1 MTTGTTAVEP
11 KHETVSINGLDLHYV
26 DYGAP
31 SPGAPVMVMLHGLTS
46 AWGAWRRVA
55 EHFAPRY
62 RVICL
67 DQRGHGDSGWAAAEG
82 YRTDDYLSDLEQ
94 FVDGLGLDR
103 FVLVGQSMGG
113 HHTIA
118 YTARHPQRVA
128 AAIANDIPPA
138 ISRGAADYEK
148 TYPGGRHR
156 LYATVEE
163 WLAPRREQSP
173 LTPEWAHALAGR
185 ELLREVEGGFQPR
198 HDPNAPMKWDA
209 ADLWDEAKTITRPIF
224 FIRGGRSQVLDA
236 QTLQDMVLAMPAARS
251 VTLEKAGHNT
261 YWDMEHEWLTIATA
275 FLDAHA
281 GAAPTDA
288 VR

>member
-1 MTTGTTAVEP
+1 MTTAVEP
-11 KHETVSINGLDLHYV
+11 QHQTVTINGLRLHYV

-31 SPGAPVMVMLHGLTS
+31 SPDAPAMVMLHGLTS

-62 RVICL
+62 RVIAL
-67 DQRGHGDSGWAAAEG
+67 DQRGHGESEWASADAYDTDS
-82 YRTDDYLSDLEQ
+82 YLSDLER

-118 YTARHPQRVA
+118 YTARHPERVI

-138 ISRGAADYEK
+138 IKRAGDVDYSRTFPDGK
-148 TYPGGRHR
+148 HR
-156 LYATVEE
+156 RWTTIEE
-163 WLAPRREQSP
+163 WLAPRREQNPFS
-173 LTPEWAHALAGR
+173 PEWAHQLAAR
-185 ELLREVEGGFQPR
+185 ELLREVDGTFEPK
-198 HDPNAPMKWDA
+198 HDPNAPMKWA
-209 ADLWDEAKTITRPIF
+209 PSDLWDEAKTISRPIF

-236 QTLQDMVLAMPAARS
+236 QTLQDMDMAVAPARS
-251 VTLEKAGHNT
+251 VTLEKAGHLT

-275 FLDAHA
+275 FLDAH
-281 GAAPTDA
+281 
-288 VR
+288 R